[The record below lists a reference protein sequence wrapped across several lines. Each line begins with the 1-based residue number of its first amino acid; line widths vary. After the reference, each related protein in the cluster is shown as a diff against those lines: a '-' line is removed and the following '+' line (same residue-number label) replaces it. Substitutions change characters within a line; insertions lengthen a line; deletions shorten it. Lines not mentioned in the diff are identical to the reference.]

1 MKHSKSVYLKPMPLK
16 AGSLKPRRATKAL
29 LTKTAPLNMLGASM
43 IEVLVALFVL
53 AIGLLGVIALQTESL
68 KLNNQAYSS
77 TQALFLANEMAE
89 RIRIDT
95 ATFLTDPN
103 GAAGAVAQ
111 PTGAGNV
118 EVDSWKEDVAARLPG
133 GLGEITPRGIN
144 LYEIKISY
152 NQQKLNNEDLADT
165 QDDVKIID
173 YVLTVRI

>member
-68 KLNNQAYSS
+68 KLNNQAYSA

-89 RIRIDT
+89 RIRVDT
-95 ATFLTDPN
+95 DSFYKDPN
-103 GAAGAVAQ
+103 S
-111 PTGAGNV
+111 PTHKPIDPELEALKG
-118 EVDSWKEDVAARLPG
+118 WKESVEARLPG
-133 GLGEITPRGIN
+133 GEGELTRTDVN
-144 LYEIKISY
+144 LYQVRVSY

-165 QDDVKIID
+165 EADVKTID

>member
-68 KLNNQAYSS
+68 KLNNQAYSA

-89 RIRIDT
+89 RIRVDT
-95 ATFLTDPN
+95 DSFYKDPN
-103 GAAGAVAQ
+103 SLLAFHKPIDDELEALKSWKQ
-111 PTGAGNV
+111 NV
-118 EVDSWKEDVAARLPG
+118 EARLPG
-133 GLGEITPRGIN
+133 GEGELTRTDEN
-144 LYEIKISY
+144 LYQVRVSY

-165 QDDVKIID
+165 EADVKTID